1 MRRIFGVIAVIA
13 VLLAGIA
20 FLALRRPSID
30 RAAIVVVDAARC
42 VDGVTV
48 AGRPPAEFF
57 ADAVERSE
65 VGRTLREDERAFIV
79 EYLSAALAGC
89 EERIAELR
97 ANDPLDEYMMDV
109 ARRGARTLAPEYRP
123 DPAAL
128 DDDRAI
134 ALWWQELAEPWAW
147 IDRRS
152 VSIRASDW
160 DGYIREMRDFHAEWD
175 ARRKAA
181 VVRAPTKYHSAYA
194 AAPVPENARPGARLV
209 RVSFVLAMSGGQH
222 AHEPLPLTIYFMRSG
237 DGPPRIQEVMLRNNY
252 SALARS
258 LTL

>member
-1 MRRIFGVIAVIA
+1 MQRAIAAIILTALLVGVV
-13 VLLAGIA
+13 V
-20 FLALRRPSID
+20 FMLRRPSID

-57 ADAVERSE
+57 ADAVERSQ
-65 VGRTLREDERAFIV
+65 VGRTLRDDERAFIV

-152 VSIRASDW
+152 ISLRASDW
-160 DGYIREMRDFHAEWD
+160 DGYIREIQNFHAEWD

-181 VVRAPTKYHSAYA
+181 VVRGPTQYRSAYA
-194 AAPVPENARPGARLV
+194 GAPVPEEERPGARLV
-209 RVSFVLAMSGGQH
+209 RAHLVLVMRDGQH
-222 AHEPLPLTIYFMRSG
+222 ADEPLPLTVYFMLSG
-237 DGPPRIQEVMLRNNY
+237 DGPPRIRAVLLRNNY

-258 LTL
+258 LAL